1 MTVYDLVIRGG
12 SIVDGTGNAPFVADI
27 AVIGG
32 IIVAIG
38 SGLSGH
44 DVLEADG
51 CIVAPGFIDIHTH
64 YDPQILWDR
73 QLTPSCWHGV
83 TSAIA
88 GNCGFSVAPVRAEGR
103 DILIGTLEKV
113 EDMDGDVLRA
123 GVDWDFESYGDYL
136 AAVERRKPVINFG
149 GYVGHTAVRL
159 YVMGDASYERE
170 ATADELASMKAVVVA
185 SLRDGALGFSTD
197 RAGFILGHGG
207 KPVPSVV
214 ASQDETETLMAVVA
228 EEGRG
233 IANIAPGENYAWLPD
248 FQRRA
253 GCTVNWSAILTYPE
267 SSGRDHH
274 GKLRTLAAARADGGD
289 MWAQVTC
296 RPIVQ
301 QISLLGPYSFSHIPA
316 FARIIAAAPADR
328 AALYRSE
335 AWRAELAEN
344 LTRPDM
350 MQPRWELIRVA
361 ESEANP
367 QLIGR
372 TIKALAQECGQSPF
386 DVMCDLALEDDLA
399 TRFSVTF
406 ANDDEAA
413 VADLLI
419 TEGCIVGL
427 SDAGAHASQICDAVL
442 PTDFLSRWVR
452 DRKLMSVESG
462 IRKLTGELADILRID
477 RGYLRVGAPADIVT
491 IDLDALSTG
500 PIRLVRDLPAGGER
514 LIADAPTGIVHVVV
528 NGVPIRR
535 DGQPDPAG
543 IATGPGRILRNS

>member
-214 ASQDETETLMAVVA
+214 ASQDETETMMAVVA

-233 IANIAPGENYAWLPD
+233 IAHIAPGENYAWLPD

-452 DRKLMSVESG
+452 DRKLMSVEAG

-500 PIRLVRDLPAGGER
+500 PIRRVRDLPAGGER